1 MPIIIFYSMQLKKGS
16 KVKFLNEIGGGRVI
30 EIINAKMVKIE
41 TNDGF
46 DMPCMID
53 DLILI
58 EEDASNYKTTSHST
72 SESKKSTNNNQA
84 QNQLSQER
92 ENLQNQVSVDK
103 YDFIGGVKDPEG
115 EKLDIVLALCPAD
128 AAHPTDKE
136 IDLYLINDS
145 SYRAFFVIAKNSNTA
160 VIPTGAGFL
169 EPDTKLLIGS
179 LPQNELPLGINF
191 NVQLLFFKNREFML
205 KPTEQF
211 NISVS
216 AIKLL
221 RPGAYVENDFFD
233 EKAMLIM
240 LAGTKPEHET
250 INPVELKEAML
261 TPKPKQADQPI
272 AKKQNPA
279 LEEIDLHIEELVDS
293 HSNLSAGEILE
304 IQLARFTTVLDGAI
318 KHKGSNVVFIHGVG
332 NGKLKYELRKLLDT
346 KYKHIRYQDASF
358 KEYGYGA
365 TLVIVK

>member
-1 MPIIIFYSMQLKKGS
+1 MQLKKGS
-16 KVKFLNEIGGGRVI
+16 RVKFLNEIGGGRVI

-58 EEDASNYKTTSHST
+58 EEDASNYKPSTHST
-72 SESKKSTNNNQA
+72 SESKKSTSNNQA
-84 QNQLSQER
+84 QSQQSSAK
-92 ENLQNQVSVDK
+92 ENVQNQGSLDK

-115 EKLDIVLALCPAD
+115 EKLDIILALCPAN

-145 SYRAFFVIAKNSNTA
+145 SYRVFFVIAKNSN
-160 VIPTGAGFL
+160 VVVMPIGAGFL

-179 LPQNELPLGINF
+179 LPQNELPLGLNF
-191 NVQLLFFKNREFML
+191 NVQLLFFKNREFTL

-211 NISVS
+211 NITVS
-216 AIKLL
+216 ATKLL

-240 LAGTKPEHET
+240 LAGTKTEQET
-250 INPVELKEAML
+250 VNPVQLKEAML
-261 TPKPKQADQPI
+261 TPKRADQPI

-293 HSNLSAGEILE
+293 HSSLSAGEILE

-318 KHKGSNVVFIHGVG
+318 KHKASNVVFIHGVG
-332 NGKLKYELRKLLDT
+332 NGKLKYELRKILDT

-365 TLVIVK
+365 TLIIVK